1 MKNNVF
7 RKTFFILSFIILPL
21 LIVIGAA
28 SWIVV
33 TEYKTRPRY
42 NPSSLYYIYLNG
54 DNKTYTGSPL
64 LPDSNDAT
72 VSIDYSDIKVQHRKD
87 GETVDKLKDGAPT
100 NAGTYY
106 LYLES
111 KSGDPEFEATE
122 IKFTINTAEPSV
134 TKWPSYKTM
143 FYGNNFTV
151 NEAGTA
157 NCGGTFT
164 ITGNP
169 VATTT
174 VDKTGHPI
182 ITYNVPIKFE
192 SNDSNYTN
200 KTITGTSTVGIYA
213 VADINNT
220 YYGTIDEA
228 LAASTSGNTIYIMIN
243 DTGVTGDV
251 RAKTIGIT
259 LPSATKE
266 ITLKGGVTLC
276 VPYTM
281 SKSGTTYSYN
291 STVTG
296 YYTDYADSG
305 KSKAKE
311 QLVDSNNNPLEW
323 GALNVYIKEWLEGTY
338 LTTIGEVQYVVY
350 PITNP
355 NMYLDSTVANA
366 NYFYEY
372 WDSSVSPAVLR
383 RVGVAYTPVESEKY
397 YPEVNSRDF
406 ADSGT
411 NQLSKGKSTF
421 LMNTIVL
428 KESITLNIEA
438 SATLK
443 ITGILGQPTGQAL
456 QGHTSREYAELKIKP
471 NAKINNY
478 GTIICGGYIKEVDNN
493 LNYKVYSTSEN
504 STPYKGEIIVR
515 NGGQIKMPFVFHDYR
530 GGTSTTASYAT
541 SSSVD
546 ALTLLGQ
553 ANKLT
558 GNIMPFSRYNLPN
571 IQTRIT
577 VNDGGYIYGY
587 GDLYTGA
594 LSVSIISIDAQHNI
608 TTILFIGPSNS
619 GALFTMYSGSK
630 ITLDTVMKTPGV
642 TKIDHGTQK
651 TYMTVSGTNGIALTY
666 IDLALNVLGK
676 DITVT
681 SKNVYFAICD
691 MWDIKLTGGTSDI
704 NYKFKLMP
712 GAKITVSR
720 GATLNINSSLAVYS
734 GFVDNAYHTV
744 NSDGSK
750 VYFPAIQCYPT
761 ASVLGNESDA
771 SLIVNGTLNV
781 KSDASLGGHVKTTG
795 TGAIINI
802 NADATLSTSCKE
814 GAGGRS
820 GLNFVFYPVTASPI
834 NERFRINKYSN
845 GVVSSNSSNGTAG
858 TYLSIQD
865 SNNNYGWVQQKFA
878 IIFNPNNANLVDYEI
893 PSLTVPNVDSNNNVI
908 GYPITDDIYPTIVK
922 PNTLVHY
929 SYRWSLSPN
938 EFVDPAGQ
946 TVFETTTLYA
956 IWTPISYTL
965 SEVNYIHYDEEGK
978 LVTQT
983 VTNPSSNPVVGQ
995 TFNVLTNYALE
1006 KPTTEG
1012 LKFSGW
1018 YAGINSTTNEL
1029 INPVSNFI
1037 GANYLSAEGTVL
1049 PVTLYGY
1056 WTYGAPLEIKYEF
1069 SGEVP
1074 TGISLNST
1082 SVSLR
1087 KINDYSYPTDFDSYY
1102 SDYTKASYLL
1112 EWRTVKSDGTEEVLT
1127 IDALRTYLATLPEG
1141 TEVTIKGVW
1150 SKKAELQIIGYRDT
1164 SLIGD
1169 STATKETLFNTSDLI
1184 TYKDAINN
1192 IIYLP
1197 TTDNYQLTSSHNMGT
1212 TYSKNDAEYAFWKY
1226 TYNGSDVS
1234 SINIVNGN
1242 KYVVYSRYLKKI
1254 SVSINV
1260 SGNLGTV
1267 PIIGGN
1273 YTIRG
1278 DITINYANQYI
1289 SNSIT
1294 NSILSVNGDNVIDET
1309 ITVTLIEGTTYSFA
1323 SVNKQ
1328 GRTFATRTA
1337 VKFNPEN
1344 GTLFDD
1350 VENKGVT
1357 IGVS

>member
-7 RKTFFILSFIILPL
+7 KKTFFILSFIILPL
-21 LIVIGAA
+21 LIVIGAS

-87 GETVDKLKDGAPT
+87 GETVDNRKDGAPT

-111 KSGDPEFEATE
+111 KSGDPDFEATE
-122 IKFTINTAEPSV
+122 IKFTIDTAEPSV
-134 TKWPSYKTM
+134 TKWPTYKTM
-143 FYGNNFTV
+143 FYGNSFTV
-151 NEAGTA
+151 NEAGAA

-192 SNDSNYTN
+192 SNDSNYTK

-228 LAASTSGNTIYIMIN
+228 LAASTSGNTIYIMLN

-251 RAKTIGIT
+251 TAKTIGIT

-281 SKSGTTYSYN
+281 AKDGTSYN
-291 STVTG
+291 YNVSTGTNQRG
-296 YYTDYADSG
+296 E
-305 KSKAKE
+305 AKE
-311 QLVDSNNNPLEW
+311 QLVDSNKNPLEW
-323 GALNVYIKEWLEGTY
+323 GALNTYIYEWAEGLY
-338 LTTIGEVQYVVY
+338 LTTINEVQYVVY

-355 NMYLDSTVANA
+355 NMHLDITVDNA
-366 NYFYEY
+366 NYYY
-372 WDSSVSPAVLR
+372 YYTDTSVTPNVTK
-383 RVGVAYTPVESEKY
+383 VGGVNYTPLESERY
-397 YPEVNSRDF
+397 FVEVNSRDF

-761 ASVLGNESDA
+761 ASVLGSESDA

-781 KSDASLGGHVKTTG
+781 KSGASLGGHVKTTG

-820 GLNFVFYPVTASPI
+820 SLNFVFYPITASPI

-893 PSLTVPNVDSNNNVI
+893 PSLTVPNVDANNNVI

-983 VTNPSSNPVVGQ
+983 ITNPSSNPVVGQ

-1018 YAGINSTTNEL
+1018 YAGIDSTTNEL
-1029 INPVSNFI
+1029 INPVSNFV
-1037 GANYLSAEGTVL
+1037 GANYLSADGTVL
-1049 PVTLYGY
+1049 PVSLYGY

-1087 KINDYSYPTDFDSYY
+1087 KINDYSYPTDFNSYY

-1127 IDALRTYLATLPEG
+1127 IDDLRTYLATLPEG
-1141 TEVTIKGVW
+1141 TEVTIKGIW

-1169 STATKETLFNTSDLI
+1169 STTTKETLFNTSDLI

-1197 TTDNYQLTSSHNMGT
+1197 TTDNYQLTSNHNMGT
-1212 TYSKNDAEYAFWKY
+1212 TYSKNDSEYAFWKY

-1234 SINIVNGN
+1234 SINITDGI
-1242 KYVVYSRYLKKI
+1242 KYVIYAQYLKI
-1254 SVSINV
+1254 INV
-1260 SGNLGTV
+1260 SISIGGALGGQSY
-1267 PIIGGN
+1267 IIGSVN
-1273 YTIRG
+1273 YTIQS
-1278 DITINYANQYI
+1278 DITMNFVNK
-1289 SNSIT
+1289 IT
-1294 NSILSVNGDNVIDET
+1294 NVPGTNSQSIFSVKGSNTIDKVNVVKI
-1309 ITVTLIEGTTYSFA
+1309 VEGTTYSFA
-1323 SVNKQ
+1323 
-1328 GRTFATRTA
+1328 T
-1337 VKFNPEN
+1337 VKKKAITSTNVSFNPSS
-1344 GTLFDD
+1344 GTIFDD
-1350 VENKGVT
+1350 AENKGVAIT
-1357 IGVS
+1357 VS

>member
-7 RKTFFILSFIILPL
+7 KKTFFILSFIILPL

-87 GETVDKLKDGAPT
+87 GETVNDRKDGAPT

-111 KSGDPEFEATE
+111 KSGDPDFEATE
-122 IKFTINTAEPSV
+122 IKFTIDTAEPSV
-134 TKWPSYKTM
+134 TKWPTYKTM

-164 ITGNP
+164 IAGNP
-169 VATTT
+169 VATST

-192 SNDSNYTN
+192 SNDPNYTN

-228 LAASTSGNTIYIMIN
+228 LAASTSGNTIYIMLN
-243 DTGVTGDV
+243 DTSVTGDV
-251 RAKTIGIT
+251 TAKTIGIT

-281 SKSGTTYSYN
+281 AKDGTSYN
-291 STVTG
+291 YNVSTGTNQRG
-296 YYTDYADSG
+296 E
-305 KSKAKE
+305 AKE
-311 QLVDSNNNPLEW
+311 QLVDSNENPLEW
-323 GALNVYIKEWLEGTY
+323 GALNTYIYEWAEGLY
-338 LTTIGEVQYVVY
+338 LTTINEVQYVVY

-355 NMYLDSTVANA
+355 NMHLDITVDNA
-366 NYFYEY
+366 NYYY
-372 WDSSVSPAVLR
+372 YYTDTSVTPNVTK
-383 RVGVAYTPVESEKY
+383 VGGVNYTPLESERY
-397 YPEVNSRDF
+397 FVEVNSRNF

-411 NQLSKGKSTF
+411 NQMVKGQTTF

-515 NGGQIKMPFVFHDYR
+515 NGAQIKLPLVIHDYR

-541 SSSVD
+541 SSSVGVF
-546 ALTLLGQ
+546 TLLGE
-553 ANKLT
+553 ANKLN
-558 GNIMPFSRYNLPN
+558 GNIMPFNRMNFPN
-571 IQTRIT
+571 VQTRIT
-577 VNDGGYIYGY
+577 INDGGCLYGY
-587 GDLYTGA
+587 ADLYTGA
-594 LSVSIISIDAQHNI
+594 LAGIIDAQHNTLTPLI
-608 TTILFIGPSNS
+608 IGANNS
-619 GALFTMYSGSK
+619 GALFTMYNGSK
-630 ITLDTVMKTPGV
+630 VTIDTVMKTPGV
-642 TKIDHGTQK
+642 TKIEHGTQK
-651 TYMTVSGTNGIALTY
+651 TYMAVSGTNGIAFNFVNF
-666 IDLALNVLGK
+666 AFNVLTS
-676 DITVT
+676 DITVS
-681 SKNVYFAICD
+681 SKNVYFTICD

-712 GAKITVSR
+712 GAKLTVSK
-720 GATLNINSSLAVYS
+720 GATLNINSSLAIYS

-744 NSDGSK
+744 NADGSK
-750 VYFPAIQCYPT
+750 IYFPPIQCYPT

-781 KSDASLGGHVKTTG
+781 NSGASLGGHVKTTG

-814 GAGGRS
+814 GAGGRA
-820 GLNFVFYPVTASPI
+820 GDGIMDMTFVFYPVTASPI

-845 GVVSSNSSNGTAG
+845 GVVSSNLSNGTAG

-865 SNNNYGWVQQKFA
+865 SNNNYGWVQQKFT
-878 IIFNPNNANLVDYEI
+878 IIFDPNNANLLDYEI

-908 GYPITDDIYPTIVK
+908 GYPITADIYPAIVK

-965 SEVNYIHYDEEGK
+965 SEVNYIHYDEEGN

-983 VTNPSSNPVVGQ
+983 VTNPSSNPVEGQ

-1018 YAGINSTTNEL
+1018 YAGIDSTTNEL
-1029 INPVSNFI
+1029 INPISNFV
-1037 GANYLSAEGTVL
+1037 GANYLSSDGTVL

-1069 SGEVP
+1069 NGEVP
-1074 TGISLNST
+1074 TGIFLNST

-1087 KINDYSYPTDFDSYY
+1087 KINDYSYPTDFNSYY

-1127 IDALRTYLATLPEG
+1127 IDDLRTYLTTLPEG

-1242 KYVVYSRYLKKI
+1242 KYVVYAQYLKMLSVTITMYSSSLGNSFGVSCTAQSDATITLNSKI
-1254 SVSINV
+1254 TGLNTVNYDVTFGIKSLNSFDISKTVTIVEGTEVIMPNVEYKAWV
-1260 SGNLGTV
+1260 SGG
-1267 PIIGGN
+1267 
-1273 YTIRG
+1273 
-1278 DITINYANQYI
+1278 
-1289 SNSIT
+1289 
-1294 NSILSVNGDNVIDET
+1294 T
-1309 ITVTLIEGTTYSFA
+1309 ITWSG
-1323 SVNKQ
+1323 
-1328 GRTFATRTA
+1328 
-1337 VKFNPEN
+1337 NPSIIYESN
-1344 GTLFDD
+1344 TLFTITA
-1350 VENKGVT
+1350 KGK
-1357 IGVS
+1357 